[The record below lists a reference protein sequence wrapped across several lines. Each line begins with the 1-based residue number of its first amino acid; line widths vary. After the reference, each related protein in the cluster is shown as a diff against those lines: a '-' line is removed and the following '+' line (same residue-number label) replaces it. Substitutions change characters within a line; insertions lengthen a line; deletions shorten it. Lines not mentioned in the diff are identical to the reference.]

1 MYERESIMQHHFH
14 FHLHHHARH
23 HARYDVDMT
32 QGSTTRHLVRF
43 ALPLLAGNL
52 FQQLYN
58 MVDTW
63 VVGNFVSNEAFS
75 AVGTVTPIINTLIGF
90 FLGMSSGAGVVISQY
105 YGAHRPEK
113 VREAVHTAMLLTVIM
128 GVVFTGVGIAMTPLM
143 LELMKTPAEVA
154 PDQAAYLTIYFAGI
168 MGLLLYN
175 MGSGIL
181 RAVGDSQRPFYFLL
195 VSAGVNTA
203 LDLLFVLKFGM
214 GVEGVAYATIIAQA
228 VSAALTIAVLIGY
241 DGSVKLSLRDL
252 RIHWRM
258 LKKIVAVGIPA
269 ALQMAITAFSNVFV
283 QGYINH
289 FGADCMSGWTAY
301 TKIDQLV
308 ILPVQSLSLA
318 STTFVGQNLG
328 VGNVER
334 AKGGVRRALYLS
346 FAVTAVLLVP
356 VLTLAPD
363 MTAFFNSKP
372 EVVSYGALLLRLLS
386 PFYFFFCINQ
396 IYSGALRG
404 SGNSQVPM
412 FIMLGSFVVF
422 RQIYL
427 YVMAH
432 FISNEIVPIAMGYPA
447 GWFVC
452 SAVTL
457 LYYAHCKFDSHRL
470 VEDV

>member
-1 MYERESIMQHHFH
+1 MQHHFH

-90 FLGMSSGAGVVISQY
+90 FLGMASGAGVVISQY

-154 PDQAAYLTIYFAGI
+154 PDQTAYLTIYFAGI

-228 VSAALTIAVLIGY
+228 VSAVLTIAVLIGY

>member
-1 MYERESIMQHHFH
+1 MQHHFH

-23 HARYDVDMT
+23 HARYDVDMP

-58 MVDTW
+58 MVDAW

-154 PDQAAYLTIYFAGI
+154 PDQTAYLTIYFAGI

-228 VSAALTIAVLIGY
+228 VSAVLTIAVLIGY

-289 FGADCMSGWTAY
+289 FGADNMSGWTAY

>member
-1 MYERESIMQHHFH
+1 MQHHLH
-14 FHLHHHARH
+14 FPFHHHKPHA
-23 HARYDVDMT
+23 ARYDVDMT
-32 QGSTTRHLVRF
+32 QGSTTGHLIRF

-75 AVGTVTPIINTLIGF
+75 AVGTVGPIINTLIGF

-113 VREAVHTAMLLTVIM
+113 VHQAVHTAILLTLLL
-128 GVVFTGVGIAMTPLM
+128 GVVFTGAGVAMTPLM
-143 LELMKTPAEVA
+143 LDLMKTPAEVA
-154 PDQAAYLTIYFAGI
+154 PDQTTYLTIYFAGI

-181 RAVGDSQRPFYFLL
+181 QAAGDSRRPFYFLV
-195 VSAGVNTA
+195 VSAVVNTA
-203 LDLLFVLKFGM
+203 LDLLFVLQFGM

-228 VSAALTIAVLIGY
+228 VSAILTMIVLMRY
-241 DGSVKLSLRDL
+241 DGSIRLELRKLRF
-252 RIHWRM
+252 HWDM
-258 LKKIVAVGIPA
+258 LKKIVSVGIPA

-308 ILPVQSLSLA
+308 ILPVQSLSMA

-328 VGNVER
+328 VGNVAR
-334 AKGGVRRALYLS
+334 AKGGVRRALLLS

-356 VLTLAPD
+356 V
-363 MTAFFNSKP
+363 
-372 EVVSYGALLLRLLS
+372 LLLRLLS

-404 SGNSQVPM
+404 AGNSRMPM

-427 YVMAH
+427 YVMANY
-432 FISNEIVPIAMGYPA
+432 ISNEIVPIALSYPA

-452 SAVTL
+452 SAATL
-457 LYYAHCKFDSHRL
+457 LYYTHCKFDHYRL

>member
-1 MYERESIMQHHFH
+1 MQHHFH
-14 FHLHHHARH
+14 FLLHHHARH

-228 VSAALTIAVLIGY
+228 VSAVLTIAVLIGY

-412 FIMLGSFVVF
+412 IIMLGSFVVF

-457 LYYAHCKFDSHRL
+457 LYYARCKFDSHRL

>member
-1 MYERESIMQHHFH
+1 MQHH

-154 PDQAAYLTIYFAGI
+154 PDQTAYLTIYFAGI

-228 VSAALTIAVLIGY
+228 VSAVLTIAVLIGY

>member
-1 MYERESIMQHHFH
+1 MQHHFH

-154 PDQAAYLTIYFAGI
+154 PDQTAYLTIYFAGI

-228 VSAALTIAVLIGY
+228 VSAVLTIAVLIGY

-252 RIHWRM
+252 RIHWDM

-396 IYSGALRG
+396 VYSGALRG
-404 SGNSQVPM
+404 AGNSQVPM

-427 YVMAH
+427 YVMANY
-432 FISNEIVPIAMGYPA
+432 ISNEIVPIALSYPA